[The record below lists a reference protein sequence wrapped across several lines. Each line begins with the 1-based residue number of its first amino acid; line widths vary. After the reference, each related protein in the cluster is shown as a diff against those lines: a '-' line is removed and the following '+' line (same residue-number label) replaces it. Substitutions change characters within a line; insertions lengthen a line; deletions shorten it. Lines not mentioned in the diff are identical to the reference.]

1 MDHMPK
7 RPLVTLSPAVAVLG
21 TLALAIAVLLVS
33 APPAS
38 PVPDDFSATVRVTL
52 RRADARLTAMDRRAG
67 PRRFAYYTEGDGWH
81 YSGPSGWAAG
91 FHPGSLWSMYQWSGA
106 VRWRERAL
114 QRQSWLGAEDIG
126 PESQN
131 LGGLFF
137 PSYVRGYKLTGRDG
151 LRRRSLQVARS
162 MAARFDPLVGA
173 MRSRDGEEFNVIID
187 SLTKPRLLWWAV
199 EAGGPARY
207 DAIARSHA
215 LTIARDHVRPD
226 GSTVHA
232 AYYDPATGVLNRVD
246 KGAAYA
252 DDSTWAR
259 GQSWA
264 VLGFP
269 AAYRETRDP
278 RFLEVARRVS
288 DWWLQHVPGD
298 MVPYWDFGAPGNIPS
313 APRDTSAAAI
323 AASGLIDLALL
334 DPDEERRAAYAA
346 AARETLASLMSPAYC
361 SATWTPSILLHG
373 TYSWWMDIAD
383 RGLAYGDAFFL
394 EALLRLRR
402 LNPEEPALHVVRA
415 RATTGVPSAATD
427 GSLSTGWAG
436 RGPQSLDLRLEGA
449 REVGAVRVALAHGGD
464 RAALL
469 RILVS
474 EDGRHWRQVKRSLTS
489 GEWAGFETLEFAPRA
504 ARWVRVSCDGTTR
517 GSLCRISEVEVY
529 PAL

>member
-1 MDHMPK
+1 MNHKPT
-7 RPLVTLSPAVAVLG
+7 RLAGTAAPAVAVLCA
-21 TLALAIAVLLVS
+21 LALAIVALLAS
-33 APPAS
+33 ASPAS
-38 PVPDDFSATVRVTL
+38 AVPDDFSGTVRATL
-52 RRADARLTAMDRRAG
+52 KRADARLAAMDRRAG
-67 PRRFAYYTEGDGWH
+67 PRRFAYYTKGDGWH

-91 FHPGSLWSMYQWSGA
+91 FHPGSLWSMYQWTGA
-106 VRWRERAL
+106 DRWRDRAL
-114 QRQSWLGAEDIG
+114 QRQSWLGAEEIG

-151 LRRRSLQVARS
+151 LRRRSLQVSRS

-199 EAGGPARY
+199 KAGGPARY

-232 AYYDPATGVLNRVD
+232 AFYDPATGALKRVD

-252 DDSTWAR
+252 DGSTWAR
-259 GQSWA
+259 GQAWA

-269 AAYRETRDP
+269 AAYSETRDP
-278 RFLEVARRVS
+278 RFLEVARLVS
-288 DWWLQHVPGD
+288 DWWLRHVPDD
-298 MVPYWDFGAPGNIPS
+298 MVPYWDFGAPGIPA

-334 DPDEERRAAYAA
+334 DPDEERRAAYAG
-346 AARETLASLMSPAYC
+346 AARETLASLMSPAYS
-361 SATWTPSILLHG
+361 SATWTPSVLLHG
-373 TYSWWMDIAD
+373 TYSWRMDITD

-402 LNPEEPALHVVRA
+402 LSPEKPPLPVVTA
-415 RATTGVPSAATD
+415 RSVTGVPSAAID
-427 GSLSTGWAG
+427 GSLSTSWAA
-436 RGPQSLDLRLEGA
+436 RGPQSIDLRLEGI
-449 REVGAVRVALAHGGD
+449 REVGAVRVDLIRGAD
-464 RAALL
+464 RAAPL

-474 EDGRHWRQVKRSLTS
+474 GDGRHWRLVKRSLTS
-489 GEWAGFETLEFAPRA
+489 GEWAGFETLDFAPRA
-504 ARWVRVSCDGTTR
+504 ARWVRVSCNGTTR
-517 GSLCRISEVEVY
+517 GSLCRIAEIEVC